1 MNHKQQLN
9 ATIVGYYIILLY
21 LIQQTHKKHKQIGQ
35 KYVVFSFYF
44 FFFVQKTTCLQEN
57 VSRITVTSRVLGKY
71 KFQTKSASNGRLL
84 SHYKNAR
91 NKLN

>member
-21 LIQQTHKKHKQIGQ
+21 IIQQTHKKHKQIGQ
-35 KYVVFSFYF
+35 KYVIFSFYF
-44 FFFVQKTTCLQEN
+44 FFGQKTTCLQEN

-71 KFQTKSASNGRLL
+71 KFQTKSAVCCRTTRMHETN
-84 SHYKNAR
+84 
-91 NKLN
+91 

>member
-1 MNHKQQLN
+1 MYRMNHKQQLN

-44 FFFVQKTTCLQEN
+44 FFFCPEDNLSTRKCIANYRYVACTWEIQ
-57 VSRITVTSRVLGKY
+57 I
-71 KFQTKSASNGRLL
+71 SN
-84 SHYKNAR
+84 
-91 NKLN
+91 